1 MKKLIRNF
9 AIAMLAVLLCTSFA
23 YAQPPHK
30 AKERICQ
37 AKKMRLLG
45 LLNLD
50 EATGDKFMVKYTFY
64 DRKIEDIRH
73 AMDGITKDIRKGAE
87 ENPSGT
93 DFKSLAAKYNAAQK
107 DLFQNIRERNEAM
120 ESILSAE
127 QYAKFLAFEN
137 DFAKDLQKLLLK
149 KRKQGR
155 D

>member
-1 MKKLIRNF
+1 MKKLIRNI
-9 AIAMLAVLLCTSFA
+9 ALAMLAVMLCTSFA
-23 YAQPPHK
+23 GAQPPHK

-50 EATGDKFMVKYTFY
+50 EATGDKFIVKYTFY

-73 AMDGITKDIRKGAE
+73 AMDEITKDIRKGAE

-93 DFKSLAAKYNAAQK
+93 NFKALTTKYNAAQK

-120 ESILSAE
+120 ESILTPE
-127 QYAKFLAFEN
+127 QYAKYLAFEN

>member
-1 MKKLIRNF
+1 MKKLIRNI
-9 AIAMLAVLLCTSFA
+9 ALAMLALTLCTSFA
-23 YAQPPHK
+23 FAQPPHK

-50 EATGDKFMVKYTFY
+50 EATGDKFIVKYTSFE
-64 DRKIEDIRH
+64 RKIEDVRH
-73 AMDGITKDIRKGAE
+73 AMDEITKDIRKGAE
-87 ENPSGT
+87 ENPTGT
-93 DFKSLAAKYNAAQK
+93 DFKSLAEKYNAAQK
-107 DLFQNIRERNEAM
+107 DLFKYIRERNEAM
-120 ESILSAE
+120 ESLLNAE